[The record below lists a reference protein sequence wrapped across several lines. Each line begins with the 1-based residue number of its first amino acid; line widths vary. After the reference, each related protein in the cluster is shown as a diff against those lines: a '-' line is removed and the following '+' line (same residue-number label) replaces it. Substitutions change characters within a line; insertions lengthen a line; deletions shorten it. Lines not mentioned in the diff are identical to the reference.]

1 MIRRRHRATPGS
13 CRARY
18 AESQG
23 PRGIARAAARWMRDI
38 PPAKFEGTTGPR
50 CATCA
55 VVEADTKEAANWTA
69 LRHPFN
75 CSSFG
80 TRRPSITS

>member
-50 CATCA
+50 
-55 VVEADTKEAANWTA
+55 AACDDAKAGNERGRQ
-69 LRHPFN
+69 L
-75 CSSFG
+75 
-80 TRRPSITS
+80 RRPSATC